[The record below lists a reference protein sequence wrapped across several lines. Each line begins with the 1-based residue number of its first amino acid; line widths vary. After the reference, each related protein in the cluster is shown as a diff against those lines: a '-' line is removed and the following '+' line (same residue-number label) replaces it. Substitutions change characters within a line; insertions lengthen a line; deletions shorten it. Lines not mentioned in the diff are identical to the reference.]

1 MEQSLTN
8 MLKDELRL
16 SEEEAQEKQQRS
28 GGATWVQK
36 GAIAPFIF
44 FLKYFLYYDI
54 NIIIWG
60 GFDTRKVE
68 SCCLLIF

>member
-44 FLKYFLYYDI
+44 F
-54 NIIIWG
+54 
-60 GFDTRKVE
+60 
-68 SCCLLIF
+68 